1 MGSKRFRK
9 DGFFRGDRYP
19 GRHPSNEYGIHPKKI
34 KPTPPPLNPRNAKIA
49 AINPLKS
56 KIRDL
61 TRVLEHAD
69 HLPPGVRIEKERALV
84 GYRMDL
90 ENAEE
95 EKRTKEMIGR
105 YHMVRFFGRS
115 TESPVVMGPATID
128 THTKSVKKQPATS
141 KKPKSDSHPPNP
153 PPPTTPL
160 PSKTSTS
167 QKSTLTTRNTA
178 P

>member
-9 DGFFRGDRYP
+9 DGVFRGDRYP

-34 KPTPPPLNPRNAKIA
+34 KPTAPVTPHNAKIA

-69 HLPPGVRIEKERALV
+69 HLPPGVRIEKERALA

-105 YHMVRFFGRS
+105 YHMVRFFGRI
-115 TESPVVMGPATID
+115 TQNPMVMRID
-128 THTKSVKKQPATS
+128 LIDAHTQSDKKQPAT
-141 KKPKSDSHPPNP
+141 KKNQKRDSRPPNP
-153 PPPTTPL
+153 PPPTTPP

-167 QKSTLTTRNTA
+167 QKST
-178 P
+178 